1 MSRKDSKGMFANVLG
16 KLGEGAADSAPSTA
30 AGAQAATPSAQ
41 KPLTSPHLMKV
52 AAGVRQIQERGEL
65 IEKLLKEGGQVVELD
80 PDQVLPSALADRF
93 EGAYDDTAISELVIS
108 MADRGQ
114 IVPGLVRPVPA
125 EGGEPQRYQIVYGR
139 RRLAAAKKLG
149 LKFKAVVRELT
160 DEQAVIY
167 QGEENTARNDLTY
180 IEKCAFALTMEK
192 AGYSRNTIAASL
204 STGKSHISEM
214 IRLAS
219 TLPDKLVRTIGPA
232 PDIGRRR
239 WIELM
244 EKWITHQHSHVM
256 VQEVLDFAGKN
267 MTSEERFALA
277 MSSMFVKALKPAPKD
292 PGPLEVVS
300 RGIKLVDVAYGK
312 AGGRMVF
319 SKSVPADFVA
329 YLAERM
335 EELHDAYHKDA
346 SRRSEQKR
354 S

>member
-16 KLGEGAADSAPSTA
+16 KLGEGAAE
-30 AGAQAATPSAQ
+30 AATPAAASTPAVGQ
-41 KPLTSPHLMKV
+41 PAKPLASPHLMKV

-65 IEKLLKEGGQVVELD
+65 IDKLMKEGGQVLELD
-80 PDQVLPSALADRF
+80 PDAVLPSALADRF

-114 IVPGLVRPVPA
+114 IVPGLVRPAP
-125 EGGEPQRYQIVYGR
+125 GEPQRYQIVYGR

-149 LKFKAVVRELT
+149 LKFKAVVRELS

-167 QGEENTARNDLTY
+167 QGEENTARNDLTF

-312 AGGRMVF
+312 AGGKMVF

-346 SRRSEQKR
+346 SRRNEQKR

>member
-16 KLGEGAADSAPSTA
+16 KLGEGVAEAAPPSSAGTPA
-30 AGAQAATPSAQ
+30 ASQPA
-41 KPLTSPHLMKV
+41 KPLASPHLMKV

-65 IEKLLKEGGQVVELD
+65 IDKLMKEGGQVLELD
-80 PDQVLPSALADRF
+80 PDAVLPSALADRF

-114 IVPGLVRPVPA
+114 IVPGLVRPVP
-125 EGGEPQRYQIVYGR
+125 GEPQRYQIVYGR

-149 LKFKAVVRELT
+149 LKFKAVVRELS

-167 QGEENTARNDLTY
+167 QGEENTARNDLTF

-214 IRLAS
+214 IRLAN

-232 PDIGRRR
+232 PEIGRRR

-277 MSSMFVKALKPAPKD
+277 MSSMFVKATKPAPKD

-300 RGIKLVDVAYGK
+300 RGIKLVDIAYGK

-346 SRRSEQKR
+346 SRRTEQKR

>member
-16 KLGEGAADSAPSTA
+16 KLGEGAAESAPSTT
-30 AGAQAATPSAQ
+30 AGTQAAAPSAP

-65 IEKLLKEGGQVVELD
+65 IDKLLKEGGQVVELG
-80 PDQVLPSALADRF
+80 PGSGPAVRARRPFRR
-93 EGAYDDTAISELVIS
+93 AYDDTAISELVIS

-114 IVPGLVRPVPA
+114 IVPGLVRPVPG

-214 IRLAS
+214 IRLAN
-219 TLPDKLVRTIGPA
+219 TLPTSWSA
-232 PDIGRRR
+232 PSAPRR
-239 WIELM
+239 
-244 EKWITHQHSHVM
+244 KS
-256 VQEVLDFAGKN
+256 
-267 MTSEERFALA
+267 
-277 MSSMFVKALKPAPKD
+277 
-292 PGPLEVVS
+292 
-300 RGIKLVDVAYGK
+300 
-312 AGGRMVF
+312 AGGAG
-319 SKSVPADFVA
+319 SS
-329 YLAERM
+329 
-335 EELHDAYHKDA
+335 
-346 SRRSEQKR
+346 
-354 S
+354 